1 MRGKGTIVECPKLDP
16 MNERKGKEF
25 SLVDGIIYR
34 TAYERFS
41 SAHDACASRKHS
53 TASAMLHMSNDLIF
67 IVSPSL
73 VNRAFAQLQ
82 KLLLRYN
89 ARISKRYQLF
99 YSVNEI

>member
-1 MRGKGTIVECPKLDP
+1 
-16 MNERKGKEF
+16 
-25 SLVDGIIYR
+25 
-34 TAYERFS
+34 
-41 SAHDACASRKHS
+41 
-53 TASAMLHMSNDLIF
+53 MLHMSNDLIF

-99 YSVNEI
+99 HSVNEI